1 MLNKLALFL
10 LVGSSGIAFAQ
21 EAPQPPKTEFLMHLR
36 AELQPPQD
44 VGDTPLG
51 PRHIFYVSGGSFSG
65 PRVKGQ
71 VLPGG
76 GDWVLV
82 RKDGVSQLDVRITL
96 RSDDGCM
103 IFVNYRG
110 LVDIPSDIRARIAK
124 GEDVPA
130 DRYYFRITPV
140 FETGC
145 QKLAWINRLIA
156 VGVGKKSSTG
166 VTYDIFAVR

>member
-1 MLNKLALFL
+1 MLNKLGFFL
-10 LVGSSGIAFAQ
+10 LAVVSGVACAQ
-21 EAPQPPKTEFLMHLR
+21 QAPQPPKTEFLMHLR
-36 AELQPPQD
+36 ADLQEPQN

-51 PRHIFYVSGGSFSG
+51 SRHIFYVTGGSFAG
-65 PRVKGQ
+65 PDLKGQ

-82 RKDGVSQLDVRITL
+82 RKDGVSQVDVRITL

-110 LVDIPSDIRARIAK
+110 LVEIPPDIRSRIAK

-130 DRYYFRITPV
+130 DRYYFRITPA

-145 QKLAWINRLIA
+145 QKLAWLNKLVAI
-156 VGVGKKSSTG
+156 GVGKKSSTA
-166 VTYDIFAVR
+166 VSYDIFAVR

>member
-1 MLNKLALFL
+1 
-10 LVGSSGIAFAQ
+10 
-21 EAPQPPKTEFLMHLR
+21 MHLR

-51 PRHIFYVSGGSFSG
+51 SRHIYYVTGGSFAG
-65 PRVKGQ
+65 PRLKGQ

-76 GDWVLV
+76 GDWVVV

-96 RSDDGCM
+96 RADDGCM
-103 IFVNYRG
+103 IFTNYRG
-110 LVDIPSDIRARIAK
+110 LVDIPPDIRARIAK
-124 GEDVPA
+124 GEEVPA

-145 QKLAWINRLIA
+145 QKLAWINKLIA
-156 VGVGKKSSTG
+156 IGVGKKSPSA
-166 VTYDIFAVR
+166 VSYDIFAVR